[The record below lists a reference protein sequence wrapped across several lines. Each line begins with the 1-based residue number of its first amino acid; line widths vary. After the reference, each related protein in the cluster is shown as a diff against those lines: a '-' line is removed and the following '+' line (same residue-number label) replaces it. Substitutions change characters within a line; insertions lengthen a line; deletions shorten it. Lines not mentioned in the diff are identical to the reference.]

1 MLTAGA
7 VILDVYRRQRLRTVL
22 ATLGMVGHQTCEALV
37 PVAFGLVID
46 RAVRTGDGGAMWL
59 SSVGILLLFTALTFS
74 VRRDDG
80 IVMWL
85 NNPALPTV
93 VSADGTFNAP
103 YSYAGLAPNATSTG
117 TYLTY
122 SVPASQLVA
131 GTNIL
136 AVELHQT
143 SITSS
148 DLLLDCGL
156 VATYA
161 APFVLAF
168 DAAGGQPVLYW
179 FDSAALLEESSDLH
193 HWSPVPAGLSP
204 FPFAFDVPA
213 RFFRLRK

>member
-1 MLTAGA
+1 
-7 VILDVYRRQRLRTVL
+7 
-22 ATLGMVGHQTCEALV
+22 
-37 PVAFGLVID
+37 
-46 RAVRTGDGGAMWL
+46 
-59 SSVGILLLFTALTFS
+59 
-74 VRRDDG
+74 
-80 IVMWL
+80 MWL

-161 APFVLAF
+161 APFELAF